1 MVNKMNGYF
10 EEINR
15 NKYLTLVPTNE
26 SKEKIKKYEELLIKI
41 RDLLMSITK
50 NFDDYHEKYL
60 KTEFDSDDNVPLNIF
75 R

>member
-1 MVNKMNGYF
+1 M
-10 EEINR
+10 
-15 NKYLTLVPTNE
+15 
-26 SKEKIKKYEELLIKI
+26 YEELLIKI

-60 KTEFDSDDNVPLNIF
+60 KTEFDSDDNLPLNIF